1 MQIATWRTARTVR
14 VSSLP
19 LAATPP
25 PPPPAADEAEKE
37 AEEGGGNFIKAAD
50 AAGARGTPLLPLP
63 LPLLLPRASAALAGR
78 RIASPTPPPAI
89 PTGGGDGSA

>member
-1 MQIATWRTARTVR
+1 MQISTWRTARTVR

-19 LAATPP
+19 VAATPP
-25 PPPPAADEAEKE
+25 PPTAEEAEAE
-37 AEEGGGNFIKAAD
+37 AEEGGGDFITATD

-63 LPLLLPRASAALAGR
+63 LLPLLLPRASAALAGR
-78 RIASPTPPPAI
+78 RIVSHPPPPAI